1 MGEVGEW
8 QCEVRWGARRVV
20 ARRAQGAVGKV
31 SRGEWGI
38 SKHLEFEEKEK
49 KRKLEEFEG
58 VQATLVSICT
68 EYKPKTRN
76 ATHGVAIKTASKK
89 SF

>member
-1 MGEVGEW
+1 M
-8 QCEVRWGARRVV
+8 V

-58 VQATLVSICT
+58 VVKG
-68 EYKPKTRN
+68 YKCN
-76 ATHGVAIKTASKK
+76 VGE
-89 SF
+89 